1 MAICRYI
8 YKEEN
13 ALRKKRLGSILI
25 SAALIVILAVFLINL
40 KEGSSRAPADAVAL
54 SEIMISNKGSVPDNL
69 GGYPD
74 YIELHNG
81 SSERADISG
90 YGLSDSLLE
99 GAKYVFPAGTVLE
112 PGAYVVVWC
121 GGEAEDDMHAP
132 FKLSAGEEAVL
143 FDASGRPL
151 DTAVLNSVDS
161 GMVLRREGE
170 VWTQAKPCPGYPK
183 TEEGM
188 AEYEASLKETEDM
201 GLYINEFMASNA
213 TTICDSFGSYSDWIE
228 LYNSTDTDMDI
239 SGFGISDNL
248 SQPMKYRFPDGT
260 TIAAKGYLV
269 VFCSGNEGMQNGEL
283 HAPFGLRS
291 YGEDVVIANRAGRI
305 IDSYSFKNQETDVS
319 MARVPDGA
327 GEFQSNSQPSPGY
340 PNTGA
345 GYSAFDAANRL
356 PLGGVYISE
365 FGGSTGSVAS
375 DWVEIYNSTGSAVSL
390 GGYGLSNN
398 PKNPAKWVFPD
409 ISIEPGEYLLLY
421 ATGSADKAQKKNL
434 KLNFCISSTGETL
447 FFFDPNGKL
456 IDKLSAGRMKSGQS
470 YGRDGSD
477 NRYYYA
483 DPTPGAQ
490 NGKGYEGITQLP
502 AFSVTPGIYDNAVT
516 VAITAGE
523 GETIRYTTDC
533 TTPNASSEV
542 YSGELSIS
550 KNSVI
555 RAAAFRD
562 GYLSGDVATATYLF
576 RSDGVNHAL
585 PVVTLVTDPDNLWNS
600 KTGIYAT
607 GDQFDPDAASYAD
620 TLQSATYYQ
629 AKFAT
634 EEQVDTIWEKPAA
647 FSLFDDNGKQVFT
660 QNVGIRIAG
669 SFGRGRAQKGFNVIA
684 RKEYGKGSMEYPFFE
699 NRPYTE
705 YKAVVLRAGAQ
716 DQNRSKIRDELA
728 SGLLEGTDINILY
741 QAYRPTVLYLNGEYW
756 GVYFMKEKRN
766 RFFVAQ
772 HENTENNVDLAIGKG
787 FKQRSYGDNSDWVS
801 LYEYA
806 TSHDLSS
813 AEAYAYVSE
822 RMDVDSFR
830 DYMIAEI
837 YNGNTDTY
845 NFQYYRLKGGKWKF
859 IFYDFCWGFQSPGHE
874 TLAFRMGKTPADVC
888 SAKLFAA
895 MLQNKGWRDSFC
907 RRFGELLNTAFA
919 PERVSALIEEL
930 YGYVEPEIKREREK
944 FNKDTFMGVK
954 QPNTNLGTYEG
965 FQSEIS
971 KLKDFAQ
978 RRPEELKR
986 QLQSNL
992 GLSDSY
998 MKEVFG

>member
-1 MAICRYI
+1 M
-8 YKEEN
+8 
-13 ALRKKRLGSILI
+13 RKKRLGSILI

-112 PGAYVVVWC
+112 PDAYVVVWC
-121 GGEAEDDMHAP
+121 GGEAEDGMHAP

-170 VWTQAKPCPGYPK
+170 VWAQAKPCPGYPK

-188 AEYEASLKETEDM
+188 AEYEKSLKETEDI

-319 MARVPDGA
+319 MARIPDGA

-375 DWVEIYNSTGSAVSL
+375 DWVELHNSTGSAVSL
-390 GGYGLSNN
+390 AGYGLSNN

-434 KLNFCISSTGETL
+434 KLNFNISSTGETL

-456 IDKLSAGRMKSGQS
+456 IDKLSAGRMRSGQS

-477 NRYYYA
+477 NRFYYA
-483 DPTPGAQ
+483 EPTPGAQ

-533 TTPNASSEV
+533 TTPNASSQV

-620 TLQSATYYQ
+620 TLKSATYYQ

-647 FSLFDDNGKQVFT
+647 FSLFDDNGRQVFT

-684 RKEYGKGSMEYPFFE
+684 RKEYGKGSMEYPFFD

-874 TLAFRMGKTPADVC
+874 TLAFRMGKTPSDVC

-907 RRFGELLNTAFA
+907 RRFAELLNTAFA

>member
-1 MAICRYI
+1 M
-8 YKEEN
+8 
-13 ALRKKRLGSILI
+13 RKKRLGSILI

-81 SSERADISG
+81 SSEKADISG

-121 GGEAEDDMHAP
+121 GGEAEDGMHAP

-183 TEEGM
+183 TEAGM
-188 AEYEASLKETEDM
+188 AEYEASLKETEDI

-213 TTICDSFGSYSDWIE
+213 TTLCDSFGSYSDWIE

-319 MARVPDGA
+319 MARIPDGA

-365 FGGSTGSVAS
+365 FGGSTGSVAT
-375 DWVEIYNSTGSAVSL
+375 DWVELHNSTGSAVSL
-390 GGYGLSNN
+390 AGYGLSNN

-447 FFFDPNGKL
+447 FFFDPGGKL
-456 IDKLSAGRMKSGQS
+456 IDKLSAGRMRSGQS

-477 NRYYYA
+477 NRFYYA
-483 DPTPGAQ
+483 EPTPGAQ

-874 TLAFRMGKTPADVC
+874 TLAFRMGKTPSDVC

-919 PERVSALIEEL
+919 PERVSALIDEL

>member
-1 MAICRYI
+1 M
-8 YKEEN
+8 
-13 ALRKKRLGSILI
+13 RKKRLGSILI

-81 SSERADISG
+81 SSEKADISG

-143 FDASGRPL
+143 FDPSGRPL
-151 DTAVLNSVDS
+151 DTAVLSAVDS
-161 GMVLRREGE
+161 GMVLRREGDT
-170 VWTQAKPCPGYPK
+170 WTQAKPCPGYPK

-188 AEYEASLKETEDM
+188 AEYAKSLKETEDI

-260 TIAAKGYLV
+260 TIAAKSYLV

-319 MARVPDGA
+319 MARMPDGT

-390 GGYGLSNN
+390 AGYGLSNN

-434 KLNFCISSTGETL
+434 KLNFNISSTGEAL

-477 NRYYYA
+477 NRFYYA
-483 DPTPGAQ
+483 EPTPGAQ
-490 NGKGYEGITQLP
+490 NGKG
-502 AFSVTPGIYDNAVT
+502 
-516 VAITAGE
+516 
-523 GETIRYTTDC
+523 
-533 TTPNASSEV
+533 
-542 YSGELSIS
+542 
-550 KNSVI
+550 
-555 RAAAFRD
+555 
-562 GYLSGDVATATYLF
+562 
-576 RSDGVNHAL
+576 
-585 PVVTLVTDPDNLWNS
+585 
-600 KTGIYAT
+600 
-607 GDQFDPDAASYAD
+607 
-620 TLQSATYYQ
+620 
-629 AKFAT
+629 
-634 EEQVDTIWEKPAA
+634 
-647 FSLFDDNGKQVFT
+647 
-660 QNVGIRIAG
+660 
-669 SFGRGRAQKGFNVIA
+669 
-684 RKEYGKGSMEYPFFE
+684 
-699 NRPYTE
+699 
-705 YKAVVLRAGAQ
+705 
-716 DQNRSKIRDELA
+716 
-728 SGLLEGTDINILY
+728 
-741 QAYRPTVLYLNGEYW
+741 
-756 GVYFMKEKRN
+756 
-766 RFFVAQ
+766 
-772 HENTENNVDLAIGKG
+772 
-787 FKQRSYGDNSDWVS
+787 
-801 LYEYA
+801 
-806 TSHDLSS
+806 
-813 AEAYAYVSE
+813 
-822 RMDVDSFR
+822 
-830 DYMIAEI
+830 
-837 YNGNTDTY
+837 
-845 NFQYYRLKGGKWKF
+845 
-859 IFYDFCWGFQSPGHE
+859 
-874 TLAFRMGKTPADVC
+874 
-888 SAKLFAA
+888 
-895 MLQNKGWRDSFC
+895 
-907 RRFGELLNTAFA
+907 
-919 PERVSALIEEL
+919 
-930 YGYVEPEIKREREK
+930 
-944 FNKDTFMGVK
+944 
-954 QPNTNLGTYEG
+954 
-965 FQSEIS
+965 
-971 KLKDFAQ
+971 
-978 RRPEELKR
+978 
-986 QLQSNL
+986 
-992 GLSDSY
+992 
-998 MKEVFG
+998 

>member
-1 MAICRYI
+1 M
-8 YKEEN
+8 
-13 ALRKKRLGSILI
+13 RKKRLGSILI

-40 KEGSSRAPADAVAL
+40 KEGSSKAPADAVAL

-81 SSERADISG
+81 STEKADISG

-99 GAKYVFPAGTVLE
+99 GAKYVFPAGTVME
-112 PGAYVVVWC
+112 PDAYVVVWC
-121 GGEAEDDMHAP
+121 GGEAEDGMHAP

-183 TEEGM
+183 TEAGM
-188 AEYEASLKETEDM
+188 AEYEASLKETEDI

-319 MARVPDGA
+319 VARIPDGA
-327 GEFQSNSQPSPGY
+327 GELQPNSQPSPGY

-375 DWVEIYNSTGSAVSL
+375 DWVELHNSTGSAVSL
-390 GGYGLSNN
+390 AGYGISNN

-434 KLNFCISSTGETL
+434 KLNFNISSTGEAL

-477 NRYYYA
+477 NRFYYA
-483 DPTPGAQ
+483 EPTPGAQ

-585 PVVTLVTDPDNLWNS
+585 PVVTLVTAPDNLWNS

-620 TLQSATYYQ
+620 TLKSATYYQ

-647 FSLFDDNGKQVFT
+647 FSLFDDNGRQVFT

-684 RKEYGKGSMEYPFFE
+684 RKEYGKGSMEYPFFQ

-806 TSHDLSS
+806 TSHDLSAS
-813 AEAYAYVSE
+813 DAYNYVAE

-874 TLAFRMGKTPADVC
+874 TLAFRMGKTPSDVC

-919 PERVSALIEEL
+919 PERVTALIEEL

>member
-1 MAICRYI
+1 M
-8 YKEEN
+8 
-13 ALRKKRLGSILI
+13 RKKRLGSILI

-81 SSERADISG
+81 STEKADISG

-112 PGAYVVVWC
+112 PDAYVVVWC
-121 GGEAEDDMHAP
+121 GGEAEDGMHAP

-188 AEYEASLKETEDM
+188 AEYEKSLKETEDI

-319 MARVPDGA
+319 MARIPDGA

-375 DWVEIYNSTGSAVSL
+375 DWVELHNSTGSAVSL
-390 GGYGLSNN
+390 AGYGLSNN

-434 KLNFCISSTGETL
+434 KLNFCISSTGEAL

-456 IDKLSAGRMKSGQS
+456 IDKLSAGRMRSGQS

-477 NRYYYA
+477 NRFYYA
-483 DPTPGAQ
+483 EPTPGAQ

-576 RSDGVNHAL
+576 RGDGVNHAL

-620 TLQSATYYQ
+620 TLKSATYYQ

-647 FSLFDDNGKQVFT
+647 FALFDDNGKQVFT

-699 NRPYTE
+699 NRPYKE

-787 FKQRSYGDNSDWVS
+787 FKQRTYGDNSDWVS

-874 TLAFRMGKTPADVC
+874 TLAFRMGKTPSDVC

-978 RRPEELKR
+978 KRPEEIKR

>member
-1 MAICRYI
+1 M
-8 YKEEN
+8 
-13 ALRKKRLGSILI
+13 RKKRLGSILI
-25 SAALIVILAVFLINL
+25 SAALMVILAVFLINL

-81 SSERADISG
+81 STERADISG

-121 GGEAEDDMHAP
+121 GGEAEDGMHAP

-188 AEYEASLKETEDM
+188 AEYEKSLKETEDI

-319 MARVPDGA
+319 MARIPDGA

-365 FGGSTGSVAS
+365 FGGSTGSVAT
-375 DWVEIYNSTGSAVSL
+375 DWVELHNSTGSAVSL
-390 GGYGLSNN
+390 AGYGLSNN

-434 KLNFCISSTGETL
+434 KLNFNISSTGEAL

-477 NRYYYA
+477 NRFYYA
-483 DPTPGAQ
+483 EPTPGAQ

-620 TLQSATYYQ
+620 TLKSATYYQ

-647 FSLFDDNGKQVFT
+647 FSLFDDNGRQVFT

-787 FKQRSYGDNSDWVS
+787 FKQRTYGDNSDWVS

-874 TLAFRMGKTPADVC
+874 TLAFRMGKTPSDVC

-944 FNKDTFMGVK
+944 FNKDTFMGVR
-954 QPNTNLGTYEG
+954 QPRTNLGSYEG

-978 RRPEELKR
+978 KRPEEIKR
-986 QLQSNL
+986 QLKSVL

>member
-1 MAICRYI
+1 M
-8 YKEEN
+8 
-13 ALRKKRLGSILI
+13 RKRRLGSILI

-81 SSERADISG
+81 STEKADISG

-121 GGEAEDDMHAP
+121 GGEAEDGMHAP

-183 TEEGM
+183 TEAGM

-319 MARVPDGA
+319 MARIPDGA

-375 DWVEIYNSTGSAVSL
+375 DWVEIYNSTGSAVNL

-434 KLNFCISSTGETL
+434 KLNFCISSTGEAL

-477 NRYYYA
+477 NRFYYA
-483 DPTPGAQ
+483 EPTPGAQ

-502 AFSVTPGIYDNAVT
+502 AFSVTPGIYDDAVT

-533 TTPNASSEV
+533 TTPNASSQV

-550 KNSVI
+550 KNTVI
-555 RAAAFRD
+555 RAAAYRD
-562 GYLSGDVATATYLF
+562 GYLSGDTATATYLF
-576 RSDGVNHAL
+576 KGDGVDHAL

-607 GDQFDPDAASYAD
+607 GDKFDPDAASYAD

-787 FKQRSYGDNSDWVS
+787 FKQRTYGDNSDWVS

-874 TLAFRMGKTPADVC
+874 TLAFRMGKTPSDVC

-919 PERVSALIEEL
+919 PERVMALIDEL

>member
-1 MAICRYI
+1 M
-8 YKEEN
+8 
-13 ALRKKRLGSILI
+13 RKKRLGSILI

-81 SSERADISG
+81 STEKADISG

-121 GGEAEDDMHAP
+121 GGEAEDGMHAP

-161 GMVLRREGE
+161 GMVLRRQGE

-188 AEYEASLKETEDM
+188 AEYEKSLKETEDI

-213 TTICDSFGSYSDWIE
+213 TTLCDSFGNYSDWIE

-260 TIAAKGYLV
+260 IIAAKGYLV

-319 MARVPDGA
+319 VARIPDGA

-375 DWVEIYNSTGSAVSL
+375 DWVELHNSTGSAVSL
-390 GGYGLSNN
+390 AGYGLSNN

-434 KLNFCISSTGETL
+434 KLNFNISSTGEAL

-456 IDKLSAGRMKSGQS
+456 IDKLSAGRMRSGQS

-477 NRYYYA
+477 NRFYYA
-483 DPTPGAQ
+483 EPTPGAQ

-620 TLQSATYYQ
+620 TLKSATYYQ

-806 TSHDLSS
+806 TTHDLSS

-874 TLAFRMGKTPADVC
+874 TLAFRMGKTPSDVC

-919 PERVSALIEEL
+919 PERVTALIEEL

-954 QPNTNLGTYEG
+954 QPATNLGSYEG

-978 RRPEELKR
+978 KRPEEIKR

-992 GLSDSY
+992 SLSDSY

>member
-1 MAICRYI
+1 M
-8 YKEEN
+8 
-13 ALRKKRLGSILI
+13 RKKRLGSILI

-81 SSERADISG
+81 SSEKADISG

-121 GGEAEDDMHAP
+121 GGEAEDGMHAP

-188 AEYEASLKETEDM
+188 AEYEKSLKETEDI

-319 MARVPDGA
+319 MARIPDGA
-327 GEFQSNSQPSPGY
+327 GELQPNSQPSPGY

-375 DWVEIYNSTGSAVSL
+375 DWVELHNSTGSAVSL
-390 GGYGLSNN
+390 AGYGISNN

-434 KLNFCISSTGETL
+434 KLNFNISSTGEAL

-456 IDKLSAGRMKSGQS
+456 IDKLSTGRMRSGQS

-477 NRYYYA
+477 NRFYYA
-483 DPTPGAQ
+483 EPTPGAQ

-620 TLQSATYYQ
+620 TLKSATYYQ

-699 NRPYTE
+699 NRPYKE

-874 TLAFRMGKTPADVC
+874 TLAFRMGKTPSDVC

-907 RRFGELLNTAFA
+907 RRFAELLNTAFA

-978 RRPEELKR
+978 KRPEELKR

>member
-1 MAICRYI
+1 M
-8 YKEEN
+8 
-13 ALRKKRLGSILI
+13 RKKRLGSILI

-81 SSERADISG
+81 STERADISG

-121 GGEAEDDMHAP
+121 GGEAEDGMHAP

-188 AEYEASLKETEDM
+188 AEYEKSLKETEDI

-213 TTICDSFGSYSDWIE
+213 TTLCDSFGSYSDWIE

-291 YGEDVVIANRAGRI
+291 YGEDVVIANKAGRI

-319 MARVPDGA
+319 VARIPDGA

-390 GGYGLSNN
+390 AGYGISNN

-434 KLNFCISSTGETL
+434 KLNFCISSTGEAL

-456 IDKLSAGRMKSGQS
+456 IDKLSAGRMRSGQS

-477 NRYYYA
+477 NRFYYA
-483 DPTPGAQ
+483 EPTPGAQ

-919 PERVSALIEEL
+919 PERVTALIEEL

-978 RRPEELKR
+978 KRPEEIKR

>member
-1 MAICRYI
+1 M
-8 YKEEN
+8 
-13 ALRKKRLGSILI
+13 RKRRLGSILI

-81 SSERADISG
+81 STEKADISG

-112 PGAYVVVWC
+112 PDAYVVVWC
-121 GGEAEDDMHAP
+121 GGEAEDGMHAP

-170 VWTQAKPCPGYPK
+170 IWTQAKPCPGYPK
-183 TEEGM
+183 TEAGM

-319 MARVPDGA
+319 MARIPDGA
-327 GEFQSNSQPSPGY
+327 GELQSNSQPSPGY

-375 DWVEIYNSTGSAVSL
+375 DWVELHNSTGSAVSL
-390 GGYGLSNN
+390 AGYGLSNN

-434 KLNFCISSTGETL
+434 KLNFCISSTGEAL

-477 NRYYYA
+477 NRFYYA
-483 DPTPGAQ
+483 EPTPGAQ

-533 TTPNASSEV
+533 TTPNASSQV

-585 PVVTLVTDPDNLWNS
+585 PVVTLVTAPDNLWNS

-874 TLAFRMGKTPADVC
+874 TLAFRMGKTPSDVC

>member
-1 MAICRYI
+1 M
-8 YKEEN
+8 
-13 ALRKKRLGSILI
+13 RKKRLGSILI
-25 SAALIVILAVFLINL
+25 SAALMVILAVFLINL

-121 GGEAEDDMHAP
+121 GGEAEDGMHAP

-183 TEEGM
+183 TEAGM
-188 AEYEASLKETEDM
+188 AEYEASLKETEDI

-319 MARVPDGA
+319 MARIPDGA
-327 GEFQSNSQPSPGY
+327 GELQSNSQPSPGY

-390 GGYGLSNN
+390 AGYGLSNN

-434 KLNFCISSTGETL
+434 KLNFCISSTGEAL

-477 NRYYYA
+477 NRFYYA
-483 DPTPGAQ
+483 EPTPGAQ

-620 TLQSATYYQ
+620 TLKSATYYQ

-813 AEAYAYVSE
+813 ADAYNYVAE

-859 IFYDFCWGFQSPGHE
+859 IFYDFCWGFQNPGHE
-874 TLAFRMGKTPADVC
+874 TLAFRMGKTPSDVC

-919 PERVSALIEEL
+919 PERVTALIEEL

-971 KLKDFAQ
+971 KLKEFAQ
-978 RRPEELKR
+978 KRPEEIKR

>member
-1 MAICRYI
+1 M
-8 YKEEN
+8 
-13 ALRKKRLGSILI
+13 RKRRLGSILI

-81 SSERADISG
+81 STEKADISG

-121 GGEAEDDMHAP
+121 GGEAEDGMHAP

-188 AEYEASLKETEDM
+188 AEYEKSLKETEDI

-319 MARVPDGA
+319 MARIPDGA

-365 FGGSTGSVAS
+365 FGGSTGSVAT
-375 DWVEIYNSTGSAVSL
+375 DWVELHNSTGSAVSL

-434 KLNFCISSTGETL
+434 KLNFNISSTGEAL

-456 IDKLSAGRMKSGQS
+456 IDKLSAGRMRSGQS

-477 NRYYYA
+477 NRFYYA
-483 DPTPGAQ
+483 EPTPGAQ

-620 TLQSATYYQ
+620 TLKSATYYQ

-787 FKQRSYGDNSDWVS
+787 FKQRTYGDNSDWVS

-874 TLAFRMGKTPADVC
+874 TLAFRMGKTPSDVC

-919 PERVSALIEEL
+919 PERVTALIEEL

-978 RRPEELKR
+978 KRPEELKR

>member
-1 MAICRYI
+1 M
-8 YKEEN
+8 
-13 ALRKKRLGSILI
+13 RKKRLGSILI

-40 KEGSSRAPADAVAL
+40 KEGSLNAPADAVTF

-81 SSERADISG
+81 STEKADISG

-112 PGAYVVVWC
+112 PDAYVVVWC
-121 GGEAEDDMHAP
+121 GGEAEDGMHAP

-188 AEYEASLKETEDM
+188 AEYEASLKETEDI

-260 TIAAKGYLV
+260 KIAAKGYLV

-319 MARVPDGA
+319 MARIPDGA

-365 FGGSTGSVAS
+365 FGGSTGSVAT
-375 DWVEIYNSTGSAVSL
+375 DWVELHNSTGSAVSL
-390 GGYGLSNN
+390 AGYGLSNN

-434 KLNFCISSTGETL
+434 KLNFNISSTGETL

-456 IDKLSAGRMKSGQS
+456 IDKLSAGRMRSGQS

-477 NRYYYA
+477 NRFYYA
-483 DPTPGAQ
+483 EPTPGAQ

-585 PVVTLVTDPDNLWNS
+585 PVVTLVTAPDNLWNS
-600 KTGIYAT
+600 KAGIYAT

-620 TLQSATYYQ
+620 TLKSATYYQ

-705 YKAVVLRAGAQ
+705 YNAVVLRAGAQ

-772 HENTENNVDLAIGKG
+772 HENTENNVDMAIGKG

-806 TSHDLSS
+806 TSHDLSAS
-813 AEAYAYVSE
+813 DAYNYVAE

-874 TLAFRMGKTPADVC
+874 TLAFRMGKTPSDVC

-978 RRPEELKR
+978 KRPEELKR

>member
-1 MAICRYI
+1 M
-8 YKEEN
+8 
-13 ALRKKRLGSILI
+13 RKKRLGSILI

-81 SSERADISG
+81 SSEKADISG

-121 GGEAEDDMHAP
+121 GGEAEDGMHAP

-319 MARVPDGA
+319 MARIPDGA

-375 DWVEIYNSTGSAVSL
+375 DWVEIYNSTGSAVNL
-390 GGYGLSNN
+390 AGYGLSNN

-421 ATGSADKAQKKNL
+421 ATDSADKAQKKNL
-434 KLNFCISSTGETL
+434 KLNFNISSTGEAL

-456 IDKLSAGRMKSGQS
+456 IDKLSAGRMRSGQS

-477 NRYYYA
+477 NRFYYA
-483 DPTPGAQ
+483 EPTPGAQ

-607 GDQFDPDAASYAD
+607 GDKFDPDAASYAD

-684 RKEYGKGSMEYPFFE
+684 RKEYGKGSMEYPFFD

-756 GVYFMKEKRN
+756 GVYFLKEKRN

-787 FKQRSYGDNSDWVS
+787 FKQRTYGDNSDWVS

-874 TLAFRMGKTPADVC
+874 TLAFRMGKTPSDVC

>member
-1 MAICRYI
+1 M
-8 YKEEN
+8 
-13 ALRKKRLGSILI
+13 RKKRLGSILI
-25 SAALIVILAVFLINL
+25 SAALMVILAVFLINL

-121 GGEAEDDMHAP
+121 GGEAEDGMHAP

-188 AEYEASLKETEDM
+188 AEYEKSLKETEDI

-319 MARVPDGA
+319 MARIPDGA
-327 GEFQSNSQPSPGY
+327 GELQSNSQPSPGY

-390 GGYGLSNN
+390 AGYGLSNN

-434 KLNFCISSTGETL
+434 KLNFCISSTGEAL

-456 IDKLSAGRMKSGQS
+456 IDKLSAGRMRSGQS

-477 NRYYYA
+477 NRFYYA
-483 DPTPGAQ
+483 EPTPGAQ

-620 TLQSATYYQ
+620 TLKSATYYQ

-684 RKEYGKGSMEYPFFE
+684 RKEYGKGYMEYPFFE

-813 AEAYAYVSE
+813 ADAYNYVAE

-859 IFYDFCWGFQSPGHE
+859 IFYDFCWGFQNPGHE
-874 TLAFRMGKTPADVC
+874 TLAFRMGKTPSDVC

-919 PERVSALIEEL
+919 PERVTALIEEL

-971 KLKDFAQ
+971 KLKEFAQ
-978 RRPEELKR
+978 KRPEEIKR

>member
-1 MAICRYI
+1 M
-8 YKEEN
+8 
-13 ALRKKRLGSILI
+13 RKRRLGSILI

-81 SSERADISG
+81 SSEKADISG

-121 GGEAEDDMHAP
+121 GGEAEDGMHAP

-161 GMVLRREGE
+161 GMVLRREGDT
-170 VWTQAKPCPGYPK
+170 WTQAKPCPGYPK

-188 AEYEASLKETEDM
+188 AEYEKSLKETEDI

-319 MARVPDGA
+319 MARIPDGA
-327 GEFQSNSQPSPGY
+327 GELQSNSQPSPGY

-375 DWVEIYNSTGSAVSL
+375 DWVELHNSTGSAVSL
-390 GGYGLSNN
+390 AGYGISNN

-434 KLNFCISSTGETL
+434 KLNFCISSTGEAL

-477 NRYYYA
+477 NRFYYA

-620 TLQSATYYQ
+620 TLKSATYYQ

-787 FKQRSYGDNSDWVS
+787 FKQRTYGDNSDWVS

-806 TSHDLSS
+806 TTHDLSS

-874 TLAFRMGKTPADVC
+874 TLAFRMGKTPSDVC

-978 RRPEELKR
+978 KRPEEIKR

>member
-8 YKEEN
+8 LKEEN
-13 ALRKKRLGSILI
+13 ELRKKRLGSILI

-81 SSERADISG
+81 STEKADISG

-112 PGAYVVVWC
+112 PDAYVVVWC
-121 GGEAEDDMHAP
+121 GGEAEDGMHAP

-188 AEYEASLKETEDM
+188 AEYESSLKETEDM

-319 MARVPDGA
+319 MARIPDGA

-356 PLGGVYISE
+356 PLSGVYISE
-365 FGGSTGSVAS
+365 FGGSTGSVAT
-375 DWVEIYNSTGSAVSL
+375 DWVELHNSTGSAVSL
-390 GGYGLSNN
+390 AGYGISNN

-434 KLNFCISSTGETL
+434 KLNFNISSTGEAL

-456 IDKLSAGRMKSGQS
+456 IDKLSAGRMRSGQS

-477 NRYYYA
+477 NRFYYA
-483 DPTPGAQ
+483 EPTPGAQ

-620 TLQSATYYQ
+620 TLKSATYYQ

-684 RKEYGKGSMEYPFFE
+684 RKEYGKGSMEYPFFQ

-728 SGLLEGTDINILY
+728 SGLLEGTDVNILY

-874 TLAFRMGKTPADVC
+874 TLAFRMGKTPSDVC

-919 PERVSALIEEL
+919 PERVTALIDEL

-978 RRPEELKR
+978 KRPEEIKR

>member
-8 YKEEN
+8 LKEEN
-13 ALRKKRLGSILI
+13 ELRKKRLGSILI

-40 KEGSSRAPADAVAL
+40 KEGSSKAPADAVAL

-81 SSERADISG
+81 STEKADISG

-121 GGEAEDDMHAP
+121 GGEAEDGMHAP

-183 TEEGM
+183 TEAGM
-188 AEYEASLKETEDM
+188 AEYEASLKETEDI

-319 MARVPDGA
+319 VARIPDGA
-327 GEFQSNSQPSPGY
+327 GELQPNSQPSPGY

-375 DWVEIYNSTGSAVSL
+375 DWVELHNSTGSAVSL
-390 GGYGLSNN
+390 AGYGISNN

-434 KLNFCISSTGETL
+434 KLNFNISSTGEAL

-477 NRYYYA
+477 NRFYYA
-483 DPTPGAQ
+483 EPTPGAQ

-585 PVVTLVTDPDNLWNS
+585 PVVTLVTAPDNLWNS

-620 TLQSATYYQ
+620 TLKSATYYQ

-684 RKEYGKGSMEYPFFE
+684 RKEYGKGSMEYPFFD

-787 FKQRSYGDNSDWVS
+787 FKQRTYGDNSDWVS

-806 TSHDLSS
+806 TSHDLSAS
-813 AEAYAYVSE
+813 DAYNYVAE

-874 TLAFRMGKTPADVC
+874 TLAFRMGKTPSDVC

-907 RRFGELLNTAFA
+907 RRFVELLNTAFA

>member
-1 MAICRYI
+1 M
-8 YKEEN
+8 
-13 ALRKKRLGSILI
+13 RKKRLGSILI
-25 SAALIVILAVFLINL
+25 SAALMVILAVFLINL

-121 GGEAEDDMHAP
+121 GGEAEDGMHAP

-183 TEEGM
+183 TEAGM
-188 AEYEASLKETEDM
+188 AEYEASLKETEDI

-291 YGEDVVIANRAGRI
+291 YGEDVVIANKAGRI

-319 MARVPDGA
+319 VARIPDGA

-390 GGYGLSNN
+390 AGYGISNN

-434 KLNFCISSTGETL
+434 KLNFCISSTGEAL

-477 NRYYYA
+477 NRFYYA
-483 DPTPGAQ
+483 EPTPGAQ

-699 NRPYTE
+699 NRPYKE

-787 FKQRSYGDNSDWVS
+787 FKQRTYGDNSDWVS

-874 TLAFRMGKTPADVC
+874 TLAFRMGKTPSDVC

-907 RRFGELLNTAFA
+907 RRFAELLNTAFA

-971 KLKDFAQ
+971 KLRDFAQ

>member
-1 MAICRYI
+1 M
-8 YKEEN
+8 
-13 ALRKKRLGSILI
+13 RKKRLGSILI

-81 SSERADISG
+81 STERADISG

-183 TEEGM
+183 TEAGM
-188 AEYEASLKETEDM
+188 AEYEASLKETEDI

-319 MARVPDGA
+319 MARIPDGA
-327 GEFQSNSQPSPGY
+327 GELQSNSQPSPGY

-390 GGYGLSNN
+390 AGYGLSNN

-434 KLNFCISSTGETL
+434 KLNFCISSTGEAL

-456 IDKLSAGRMKSGQS
+456 IDKLSAGRMRSGQS

-477 NRYYYA
+477 NRFYYA
-483 DPTPGAQ
+483 EPTPGAQ

-620 TLQSATYYQ
+620 TLKSATYYQ

-813 AEAYAYVSE
+813 ADAYNYVAE

-859 IFYDFCWGFQSPGHE
+859 IFYDFCWGFQNPGHE
-874 TLAFRMGKTPADVC
+874 TLAFRMGKTPSDVC

-919 PERVSALIEEL
+919 PERVTALIEEL

-971 KLKDFAQ
+971 KLKEFAQ
-978 RRPEELKR
+978 KRPEEIKR

>member
-1 MAICRYI
+1 M
-8 YKEEN
+8 
-13 ALRKKRLGSILI
+13 KKRRLGSILI

-81 SSERADISG
+81 STERADISG

-112 PGAYVVVWC
+112 PDAYVVVWC
-121 GGEAEDDMHAP
+121 GGEAEDGMHAP

-188 AEYEASLKETEDM
+188 AEYEASLKETEDI

-248 SQPMKYRFPDGT
+248 SQPMKYRFPDGS

-319 MARVPDGA
+319 MARIPDGA

-375 DWVEIYNSTGSAVSL
+375 DWVEIYNSTGSAVNL
-390 GGYGLSNN
+390 GGYGISNN

-434 KLNFCISSTGETL
+434 KLNFCISSTGEAL

-456 IDKLSAGRMKSGQS
+456 IDKLSAGRMRSGQS

-477 NRYYYA
+477 NRFYYA
-483 DPTPGAQ
+483 EPTPGAQ

-620 TLQSATYYQ
+620 TLKSATYYQ

-699 NRPYTE
+699 NRPYKE

-756 GVYFMKEKRN
+756 GVYFLKEKRN

-806 TSHDLSS
+806 TTHDLSS

-874 TLAFRMGKTPADVC
+874 TLAFRMGKTPSDVC

>member
-1 MAICRYI
+1 M
-8 YKEEN
+8 
-13 ALRKKRLGSILI
+13 RKRRLGSILI

-81 SSERADISG
+81 SSEKADISG

-121 GGEAEDDMHAP
+121 GGEAEDGMHAP

-188 AEYEASLKETEDM
+188 AEYEKSLKETEDI

-319 MARVPDGA
+319 MARIPDGA

-365 FGGSTGSVAS
+365 FGGSTGSVAT
-375 DWVEIYNSTGSAVSL
+375 DWVELHNSTGSAVSL

-434 KLNFCISSTGETL
+434 KLNFCISSTGEAL

-456 IDKLSAGRMKSGQS
+456 IDKLSAGRMRSGQS

-477 NRYYYA
+477 NRFYYA
-483 DPTPGAQ
+483 EPTPGAQ

-699 NRPYTE
+699 NRPYKE

-787 FKQRSYGDNSDWVS
+787 FKQRTYGDNSDWVS

-874 TLAFRMGKTPADVC
+874 TLAFRMGKTPSDVC

-978 RRPEELKR
+978 KRPEEIKR

>member
-1 MAICRYI
+1 M
-8 YKEEN
+8 
-13 ALRKKRLGSILI
+13 RKKRLGSILI

-81 SSERADISG
+81 STERADISG

-121 GGEAEDDMHAP
+121 GGEAEDGMHAP

-188 AEYEASLKETEDM
+188 AEYEKSLKETEDI

-213 TTICDSFGSYSDWIE
+213 TTLCDSFGNYSDWIE

-319 MARVPDGA
+319 MARIPDGA

-375 DWVEIYNSTGSAVSL
+375 DWVELHNSTGSAVSL
-390 GGYGLSNN
+390 AGYGLSNN

-434 KLNFCISSTGETL
+434 KLNFNISSTGEAL

-477 NRYYYA
+477 NRFYYA
-483 DPTPGAQ
+483 EPTPGAQ

-620 TLQSATYYQ
+620 TLKSATYYQ

-874 TLAFRMGKTPADVC
+874 TLAFRMGKTPSDVC

-978 RRPEELKR
+978 KRPEEIKR

>member
-1 MAICRYI
+1 M
-8 YKEEN
+8 
-13 ALRKKRLGSILI
+13 RKKRLGSILI

-40 KEGSSRAPADAVAL
+40 KEGSLNAPADAVTF

-81 SSERADISG
+81 STEKADISG

-99 GAKYVFPAGTVLE
+99 GAKYVFPAGTVME
-112 PGAYVVVWC
+112 PDAYVVVWC
-121 GGEAEDDMHAP
+121 GGEAEDGMHAP

-188 AEYEASLKETEDM
+188 AEYEKSLKETEDI

-319 MARVPDGA
+319 MARMPDGA

-365 FGGSTGSVAS
+365 FGGSTGSVAT
-375 DWVEIYNSTGSAVSL
+375 DWVELHNSTGSAVSL
-390 GGYGLSNN
+390 AGYGLSNN

-434 KLNFCISSTGETL
+434 KLNFCISSTGEAL

-456 IDKLSAGRMKSGQS
+456 IDKLSAGRMRSGQS

-477 NRYYYA
+477 NRFYYA
-483 DPTPGAQ
+483 EPTPGAQ

-620 TLQSATYYQ
+620 TLKSATYYQ

-772 HENTENNVDLAIGKG
+772 HENTENNVDMAIGKG
-787 FKQRSYGDNSDWVS
+787 FKQRTYGDNSDWVS

-874 TLAFRMGKTPADVC
+874 TLAFRMGKTPSDVC

>member
-1 MAICRYI
+1 M
-8 YKEEN
+8 
-13 ALRKKRLGSILI
+13 RKRRLGSILI

-81 SSERADISG
+81 SSEKADISG

-121 GGEAEDDMHAP
+121 GGEAEDGMHAP

-188 AEYEASLKETEDM
+188 AEYEKSLKEMEDI

-319 MARVPDGA
+319 MARIPDGA

-375 DWVEIYNSTGSAVSL
+375 DWVELHNSTGSAVNL

-434 KLNFCISSTGETL
+434 KLNFNISSTGETL

-477 NRYYYA
+477 NRFYYA
-483 DPTPGAQ
+483 EPTPGAQ

-620 TLQSATYYQ
+620 TLKSATYYQ

-699 NRPYTE
+699 NRPYKE

-787 FKQRSYGDNSDWVS
+787 FKQRTYGDNSDWVS

-874 TLAFRMGKTPADVC
+874 TLAFRMGKTPSDVC

>member
-1 MAICRYI
+1 M
-8 YKEEN
+8 
-13 ALRKKRLGSILI
+13 RKKRLGSILI

-81 SSERADISG
+81 STERADISG

-121 GGEAEDDMHAP
+121 GGEAEDGMHAP

-188 AEYEASLKETEDM
+188 AEYEKSLKETEDI

-213 TTICDSFGSYSDWIE
+213 TTLCDSFGNYSDWIE

-319 MARVPDGA
+319 MARIPDGA

-375 DWVEIYNSTGSAVSL
+375 DWVELHNSTGSAVSL
-390 GGYGLSNN
+390 AGYGLSNN

-434 KLNFCISSTGETL
+434 KLNFNISSTGEAL

-477 NRYYYA
+477 NRFYYA
-483 DPTPGAQ
+483 EPTPGAQ

-620 TLQSATYYQ
+620 TLKSATYYQ

-874 TLAFRMGKTPADVC
+874 TLAFRMGKTPSDVC

>member
-1 MAICRYI
+1 M
-8 YKEEN
+8 
-13 ALRKKRLGSILI
+13 RKRRLGSILI

-81 SSERADISG
+81 SSEKADISG

-112 PGAYVVVWC
+112 PDAYVVVWC
-121 GGEAEDDMHAP
+121 GGEAEDGMHAP

-319 MARVPDGA
+319 MARIPDGA

-375 DWVEIYNSTGSAVSL
+375 DWVELHNSTGSAVSL
-390 GGYGLSNN
+390 AGYGLSNN

-434 KLNFCISSTGETL
+434 KLNFCISSTGEAL

-477 NRYYYA
+477 NRFYYA
-483 DPTPGAQ
+483 EPTPGAQ

-502 AFSVTPGIYDNAVT
+502 AFSVIPGIYDNAVT

-806 TSHDLSS
+806 TSHDLSAS
-813 AEAYAYVSE
+813 DAYNYVAE

-978 RRPEELKR
+978 KRPEELKR

>member
-1 MAICRYI
+1 M
-8 YKEEN
+8 
-13 ALRKKRLGSILI
+13 RKKRLGSILI

-81 SSERADISG
+81 STEKADISG

-112 PGAYVVVWC
+112 PDAYVVVWC
-121 GGEAEDDMHAP
+121 GGEAEDGMHAP

-143 FDASGRPL
+143 FDPSGRPL
-151 DTAVLNSVDS
+151 DTAVLSAVDS

-188 AEYEASLKETEDM
+188 AEYEASLKETEDI

-319 MARVPDGA
+319 MARIPDGA
-327 GEFQSNSQPSPGY
+327 GELQSNSQPSPGY

-375 DWVEIYNSTGSAVSL
+375 DWVELHNSTGSAVSL
-390 GGYGLSNN
+390 AGYGLSNN

-434 KLNFCISSTGETL
+434 KLNFNISSTGEAL

-620 TLQSATYYQ
+620 TLKSATYYQ

-772 HENTENNVDLAIGKG
+772 HENTENNVDMAIGKG

-874 TLAFRMGKTPADVC
+874 TLAFRMGKTPSDVC

-907 RRFGELLNTAFA
+907 RRFVELLNTAFA

-978 RRPEELKR
+978 KRPEELKR

>member
-1 MAICRYI
+1 M
-8 YKEEN
+8 
-13 ALRKKRLGSILI
+13 RKKRLGSILI
-25 SAALIVILAVFLINL
+25 SAALMVILAVFLINL
-40 KEGSSRAPADAVAL
+40 KEGSSRALADAVAL

-121 GGEAEDDMHAP
+121 GGEAEDGMHAP

-183 TEEGM
+183 TEAGM
-188 AEYEASLKETEDM
+188 AEYEASLKETEDI

-319 MARVPDGA
+319 MARIPDGA
-327 GEFQSNSQPSPGY
+327 GELQSNSQPSPGY

-390 GGYGLSNN
+390 AGYGLSNN

-434 KLNFCISSTGETL
+434 KLNFCISSTGEAL

-456 IDKLSAGRMKSGQS
+456 IDKLSAGRMRSGQS

-477 NRYYYA
+477 NRFYYA
-483 DPTPGAQ
+483 EPTPGAQ

-620 TLQSATYYQ
+620 TLKSATYYQ

-813 AEAYAYVSE
+813 ADAYNYVAE

-859 IFYDFCWGFQSPGHE
+859 IFYDFCWGFQNPGHE
-874 TLAFRMGKTPADVC
+874 TLAFRMGKTPSDVC

-919 PERVSALIEEL
+919 PERVTALIEEL

-971 KLKDFAQ
+971 KLKEFAQ
-978 RRPEELKR
+978 KRPEEIKR

>member
-1 MAICRYI
+1 M
-8 YKEEN
+8 
-13 ALRKKRLGSILI
+13 KKRRLGSILV
-25 SAALIVILAVFLINL
+25 SVALMVILAVFLINL
-40 KEGSSRAPADAVAL
+40 REGGLNAPADAVTF

-112 PGAYVVVWC
+112 PDAYVVVWC
-121 GGEAEDDMHAP
+121 SGEAEDGMHAP

-161 GMVLRREGE
+161 GMVLRRQGE

-188 AEYEASLKETEDM
+188 AEYEKSLKETEDI
-201 GLYINEFMASNA
+201 GLYINEFMAGNA
-213 TTICDSFGSYSDWIE
+213 TTVCDSFGSYSDWIE

-319 MARVPDGA
+319 MARIPDGT

-375 DWVEIYNSTGSAVSL
+375 DWVEIYNSTGSAVNL
-390 GGYGLSNN
+390 GGYGISNN

-533 TTPNASSEV
+533 TTPNANSEV
-542 YSGELSIS
+542 YSGELSLS

-607 GDQFDPDAASYAD
+607 GDQFDPEAALYAD
-620 TLQSATYYQ
+620 TLKSATYYQ

-647 FSLFDDNGKQVFT
+647 FSLFDDSGRQVFT

-684 RKEYGKGSMEYPFFE
+684 RKEYGKGSMEYPFFQ

-772 HENTENNVDLAIGKG
+772 HENTENNVDMDIGKG
-787 FKQRSYGDNSDWVS
+787 FKQLTYGDNSDWVS

-806 TSHDLSS
+806 TTHDLSAS
-813 AEAYAYVSE
+813 DAYNYVAE
-822 RMDVDSFR
+822 RMDVDSFM
-830 DYMIAEI
+830 DYMIAQI
-837 YNGNTDTY
+837 YTGNTDTY

-874 TLAFRMGKTPADVC
+874 TVAYRMGKTPSDVC
-888 SAKLFAA
+888 SAKLFSA
-895 MLQNKGWRDSFC
+895 MLQNKGWKDSFC
-907 RRFGELLNTAFA
+907 RRFAELLNTAFT
-919 PERVSALIEEL
+919 PERVTGLIDQL

>member
-1 MAICRYI
+1 M
-8 YKEEN
+8 
-13 ALRKKRLGSILI
+13 RKKRLGSILI

-81 SSERADISG
+81 STERADISG

-121 GGEAEDDMHAP
+121 GGEAEDGMHAP

-188 AEYEASLKETEDM
+188 AEYEASLKETEDI

-319 MARVPDGA
+319 MARIPDGA

-375 DWVEIYNSTGSAVSL
+375 DWVELHNSTGSAVSL
-390 GGYGLSNN
+390 AGYGISNN
-398 PKNPAKWVFPD
+398 PKNPAKWLFPD

-434 KLNFCISSTGETL
+434 KLNFCISSTGEAL

-477 NRYYYA
+477 NRFYYA
-483 DPTPGAQ
+483 EPTPGAQ

-542 YSGELSIS
+542 YSGELTIS
-550 KNSVI
+550 KNTVI

-607 GDQFDPDAASYAD
+607 GDKFDPDAASYAD

-684 RKEYGKGSMEYPFFE
+684 RKEYGKGSMEYPFFD

-787 FKQRSYGDNSDWVS
+787 FKQRTYGDNSDWVS

-813 AEAYAYVSE
+813 AEAYNYVAE

-874 TLAFRMGKTPADVC
+874 TLAFRMGKTPSDVC

-919 PERVSALIEEL
+919 PERVTALIEEL

>member
-1 MAICRYI
+1 M
-8 YKEEN
+8 
-13 ALRKKRLGSILI
+13 KKRRLGSILI
-25 SAALIVILAVFLINL
+25 SVALMVILAVFLINL
-40 KEGSSRAPADAVAL
+40 REGGLNAPADAVTF

-112 PGAYVVVWC
+112 PDAYVVVWC
-121 GGEAEDDMHAP
+121 SGEAEDGMHAP

-161 GMVLRREGE
+161 GMVLRRQGE

-188 AEYEASLKETEDM
+188 AEYEKSLKETEDI
-201 GLYINEFMASNA
+201 GLYINEFMAGNA
-213 TTICDSFGSYSDWIE
+213 TTVCDSFGSYSDWIE

-319 MARVPDGA
+319 MARIPDGT

-375 DWVEIYNSTGSAVSL
+375 DWVEIYNSTGSAVNL
-390 GGYGLSNN
+390 GGYGISNN

-483 DPTPGAQ
+483 DPTPGAT

-533 TTPNASSEV
+533 TTPNASSQV
-542 YSGELSIS
+542 YSGELSLS

-562 GYLSGDVATATYLF
+562 GYLSGEVATATYLF
-576 RSDGVNHAL
+576 RSDSVNHAL

-607 GDQFDPDAASYAD
+607 GDQFDPEAELYAD
-620 TLQSATYYQ
+620 TLKSATYYQ

-647 FSLFDDNGKQVFT
+647 FSLFDDNGRQVFT

-684 RKEYGKGSMEYPFFE
+684 RKEYGKGSMEYPFFQ
-699 NRPYTE
+699 NRPYKE

-772 HENTENNVDLAIGKG
+772 HENTENNVDMDIGKG
-787 FKQRSYGDNSDWVS
+787 FKQRTYGDNSDWVS

-806 TSHDLSS
+806 TTHDLSAS
-813 AEAYAYVSE
+813 DAYNYVAE
-822 RMDVDSFR
+822 RMDVDSFM
-830 DYMIAEI
+830 DYMIAQI
-837 YNGNTDTY
+837 YTGNTDTY

-874 TLAFRMGKTPADVC
+874 TVAYRMGKTPSDVC
-888 SAKLFAA
+888 SAKLFSA
-895 MLQNKGWRDSFC
+895 MLQNKGWKDRFC
-907 RRFGELLNTAFA
+907 RRFAELLNTAFT
-919 PERVSALIEEL
+919 PERVTGLIDQL

>member
-1 MAICRYI
+1 M
-8 YKEEN
+8 
-13 ALRKKRLGSILI
+13 RKKRLGSILI

-81 SSERADISG
+81 STEKADISG

-99 GAKYVFPAGTVLE
+99 GAKYVFPAGTVME
-112 PGAYVVVWC
+112 PDAYVVVWC
-121 GGEAEDDMHAP
+121 GGEAEDGMHAP

-188 AEYEASLKETEDM
+188 AEYEKSLKETEDI

-319 MARVPDGA
+319 MARIPDGA

-390 GGYGLSNN
+390 AGYGLSNN

-434 KLNFCISSTGETL
+434 KLNFNISSTGEAL

-477 NRYYYA
+477 NRFYYA
-483 DPTPGAQ
+483 EPTPGAQ

-620 TLQSATYYQ
+620 TLKSATYYQ

-699 NRPYTE
+699 NRPYKE

-806 TSHDLSS
+806 TSHDLSAS
-813 AEAYAYVSE
+813 DAYNYVAE

-874 TLAFRMGKTPADVC
+874 TLAFRMGKTPSDVC

-907 RRFGELLNTAFA
+907 RRFGEFLNTAFA

-978 RRPEELKR
+978 KRPEEIKR

>member
-1 MAICRYI
+1 M
-8 YKEEN
+8 
-13 ALRKKRLGSILI
+13 RKRRLGSILI

-81 SSERADISG
+81 STEKADISG

-121 GGEAEDDMHAP
+121 GGEAEDGMHAP

-183 TEEGM
+183 TEAGM
-188 AEYEASLKETEDM
+188 AEYEASLKETEDI

-319 MARVPDGA
+319 MARIPDGA
-327 GEFQSNSQPSPGY
+327 GELQSNSQPSPGY

-390 GGYGLSNN
+390 AGYGLSNN

-434 KLNFCISSTGETL
+434 KLNFCISSTGEAL
-447 FFFDPNGKL
+447 FFFDPNGKR
-456 IDKLSAGRMKSGQS
+456 IDKLSAGRMRSGQS

-477 NRYYYA
+477 NRFYYA
-483 DPTPGAQ
+483 EPTPGAQ

-620 TLQSATYYQ
+620 TLKSATYYQ

-813 AEAYAYVSE
+813 ADAYNYVAE

-874 TLAFRMGKTPADVC
+874 TLAFRMGKTPSDVC

-895 MLQNKGWRDSFC
+895 MIQNKGWRDSFC

-971 KLKDFAQ
+971 KLKEFAQ
-978 RRPEELKR
+978 KRPEEIKR

>member
-1 MAICRYI
+1 M
-8 YKEEN
+8 
-13 ALRKKRLGSILI
+13 RKKRLGSILI

-112 PGAYVVVWC
+112 PDAYVVVWC
-121 GGEAEDDMHAP
+121 GGEAEDGMHAP

-188 AEYEASLKETEDM
+188 AEYEASLKETEDI

-248 SQPMKYRFPDGT
+248 SQPMKYRFPDGS

-319 MARVPDGA
+319 MARIPDGA

-375 DWVEIYNSTGSAVSL
+375 DWVELHNSTGSAVSL
-390 GGYGLSNN
+390 AGYGISNN

-434 KLNFCISSTGETL
+434 KLNFCISSTGEAL

-456 IDKLSAGRMKSGQS
+456 IDKLSAGRMRSGQS

-620 TLQSATYYQ
+620 TLKSATYYQ

-647 FSLFDDNGKQVFT
+647 FALFDDNGKQVFT

-699 NRPYTE
+699 NRPYKE

-756 GVYFMKEKRN
+756 GVYFLKEKRN

-813 AEAYAYVSE
+813 AEAYNYVAE

-874 TLAFRMGKTPADVC
+874 TLAFRMGKTPSDVC

-978 RRPEELKR
+978 KRPEEIKR
-986 QLQSNL
+986 QLKSVL

>member
-1 MAICRYI
+1 M
-8 YKEEN
+8 
-13 ALRKKRLGSILI
+13 KKRRLGSILI
-25 SAALIVILAVFLINL
+25 SVALMVILAVFLINL
-40 KEGSSRAPADAVAL
+40 REGGLNAPADAVTF

-112 PGAYVVVWC
+112 PDAYVVVWC
-121 GGEAEDDMHAP
+121 SGEAEDGMHAP

-161 GMVLRREGE
+161 GMVLRRQGE

-188 AEYEASLKETEDM
+188 AEYEKSLKETEDI

-248 SQPMKYRFPDGT
+248 SQPMKYRFPDGS

-319 MARVPDGA
+319 MARIPDGA
-327 GEFQSNSQPSPGY
+327 GEFQSNSQSSPGY

-375 DWVEIYNSTGSAVSL
+375 DWVEIYNSTGSAVNL
-390 GGYGLSNN
+390 GGYGISNN

-434 KLNFCISSTGETL
+434 KLNFCISSTGEAL

-456 IDKLSAGRMKSGQS
+456 IDKLSAGRMRSGQS

-483 DPTPGAQ
+483 DPTPGAP

-607 GDQFDPDAASYAD
+607 GDQFDPEAELYAD
-620 TLQSATYYQ
+620 TLKSATYYQ

-647 FSLFDDNGKQVFT
+647 FSLFDDSGRQVFT

-684 RKEYGKGSMEYPFFE
+684 RKEYGKGSMEYPFFQ
-699 NRPYTE
+699 NRPYKE

-756 GVYFMKEKRN
+756 GVYFLKEKRN

-772 HENTENNVDLAIGKG
+772 HENTENNVDMDIGKG
-787 FKQRSYGDNSDWVS
+787 FKQLTYGDNSDWVN

-806 TSHDLSS
+806 TTHDLSAS
-813 AEAYAYVSE
+813 DAYNYVAE
-822 RMDVDSFR
+822 RMDVDSFM
-830 DYMIAEI
+830 DYMIAQI
-837 YNGNTDTY
+837 YTGNTDTY

-874 TLAFRMGKTPADVC
+874 TLAFRMGKTPSDVC
-888 SAKLFAA
+888 SAKLFSA
-895 MLQNKGWRDSFC
+895 MLQNKGWKDSFC
-907 RRFGELLNTAFA
+907 RRFAELLNTAFT
-919 PERVSALIEEL
+919 PERVTGLIDQL

-954 QPNTNLGTYEG
+954 QPSTNLGTYEG

>member
-1 MAICRYI
+1 M
-8 YKEEN
+8 
-13 ALRKKRLGSILI
+13 RKKRLGSILI
-25 SAALIVILAVFLINL
+25 SAALMVILAVFLINL

-121 GGEAEDDMHAP
+121 GGEAEDGMHAP

-183 TEEGM
+183 TEAGM
-188 AEYEASLKETEDM
+188 AEYEASLKETEDI

-319 MARVPDGA
+319 MARIPDGA
-327 GEFQSNSQPSPGY
+327 GELQSNSQPSPGY

-390 GGYGLSNN
+390 AGYGLSNN

-434 KLNFCISSTGETL
+434 KLNFCISSTGEAL

-456 IDKLSAGRMKSGQS
+456 IDKLSAGRMRSGQS

-477 NRYYYA
+477 NRFYYA
-483 DPTPGAQ
+483 EPTPGAQ

-502 AFSVTPGIYDNAVT
+502 AFSVTPGIYDDAVT

-620 TLQSATYYQ
+620 TLKSATYYQ

-813 AEAYAYVSE
+813 ADAYNYVAE

-874 TLAFRMGKTPADVC
+874 TLAFRMGKTPSDVC

-919 PERVSALIEEL
+919 PERVSALIDEL

-971 KLKDFAQ
+971 KLKEFAQ
-978 RRPEELKR
+978 KRPEEIKR

>member
-1 MAICRYI
+1 M
-8 YKEEN
+8 
-13 ALRKKRLGSILI
+13 RKKRLGSILI
-25 SAALIVILAVFLINL
+25 SAALMVILAVFLINL

-121 GGEAEDDMHAP
+121 GGEAEDGMHAP

-183 TEEGM
+183 TEAGM
-188 AEYEASLKETEDM
+188 AEYEASLKETEDI

-319 MARVPDGA
+319 MARIPDGA
-327 GEFQSNSQPSPGY
+327 GELQSNSQPSPGY

-390 GGYGLSNN
+390 AGYGLSNN

-434 KLNFCISSTGETL
+434 KLNFCISSTGEAL

-456 IDKLSAGRMKSGQS
+456 IDKLSAGRMRSGQS

-477 NRYYYA
+477 NRFYYA
-483 DPTPGAQ
+483 EPTPGAQ

-620 TLQSATYYQ
+620 TLKSATYYQ

-813 AEAYAYVSE
+813 ADAYNYVAE

-859 IFYDFCWGFQSPGHE
+859 IFYDFCWGFQNPGHE
-874 TLAFRMGKTPADVC
+874 TLAFRMGKTPSDVC

-919 PERVSALIEEL
+919 PERVTALIEEL

-978 RRPEELKR
+978 KRPEEIKR

>member
-1 MAICRYI
+1 M
-8 YKEEN
+8 
-13 ALRKKRLGSILI
+13 RKKRLGSILI

-81 SSERADISG
+81 STEKADISG

-121 GGEAEDDMHAP
+121 GGEAEDGMHAP

-188 AEYEASLKETEDM
+188 AEYEKSLKETEDI

-319 MARVPDGA
+319 MARIPDGA

-375 DWVEIYNSTGSAVSL
+375 DWVELHNSTGSAVSL
-390 GGYGLSNN
+390 AGYGLSNN

-434 KLNFCISSTGETL
+434 KLNFCISSTGEAL

-456 IDKLSAGRMKSGQS
+456 IDKLSAGRMRSGQS

-477 NRYYYA
+477 NRFYYA
-483 DPTPGAQ
+483 EPTPGAQ

-684 RKEYGKGSMEYPFFE
+684 RKEYGKGSMEYPFFQ

-874 TLAFRMGKTPADVC
+874 TLAFRMGKTPSDVC